1 MRRFATVLFLIFL
14 LAAAAYAQPN
24 NPSVRYV
31 GSAPSGACSQAPPVQ
46 VLNSSGAIYTCNN
59 GTWAVQGG
67 GSGTVAWE
75 KKGTVIFGGSTDATA
90 IGEPTVFPV
99 PSPLV
104 ITNVPSGTPT
114 LGMFYG
120 MGATSPSMYY
130 AESLDG
136 STWVGGSASISG
148 HAHSCE
154 ATISG
159 TIYILAANA
168 TSGSNGIDIYSF
180 ISGTPALV
188 KANIVTN
195 GGVGWRQNSLG
206 NCGFWHDLD
215 GSYYLLYDGQSAG
228 GNWTVGLATCTAP
241 GGGMTCTDYGSNPVI
256 SPLTAGG
263 TIGNPKSVRQL
274 AANSYETWLH
284 GTALGTT
291 GVLPTDGY
299 FATAPSPHGPW
310 TIQAN
315 SVLPRTEPIEGVNVA
330 TAQIAD
336 LDAVD
341 FNSGCF
347 TYYTQYTNGNTGFNG
362 GFGLAVANLPCENL
376 STVTQTVARPPQIVN
391 TVTTLTINAGPQGGG
406 KVGSVIYGSDATN
419 GYAEVNENNGGW
431 SQICTAANGVCAGG
445 GGVNLIPAGFLADAF
460 TGTNLSLLSAHTA
473 NMGSTWARSF
483 TTDWS
488 GTLVLNGTG
497 YVYEPT
503 STLVAGYISNW
514 TPATADYSV
523 QTTCLGNSGA
533 GTNLCGPIGRAVAGS
548 RANCYG
554 AVLVPGTGVMLYK
567 WVTGTATQIGT
578 TYAGVTSGSH
588 VITLVMK
595 GTAISVN
602 VDGAAVAGPSG
613 TDSAFAAAAA
623 AGVVIGGSYQ
633 AASSFTA
640 N

>member
-195 GGVGWRQNSLG
+195 GGVGWRS
-206 NCGFWHDLD
+206 
-215 GSYYLLYDGQSAG
+215 
-228 GNWTVGLATCTAP
+228 
-241 GGGMTCTDYGSNPVI
+241 
-256 SPLTAGG
+256 
-263 TIGNPKSVRQL
+263 
-274 AANSYETWLH
+274 
-284 GTALGTT
+284 TT
-291 GVLPTDGY
+291 G
-299 FATAPSPHGPW
+299 
-310 TIQAN
+310 
-315 SVLPRTEPIEGVNVA
+315 
-330 TAQIAD
+330 QID
-336 LDAVD
+336 
-341 FNSGCF
+341 
-347 TYYTQYTNGNTGFNG
+347 
-362 GFGLAVANLPCENL
+362 
-376 STVTQTVARPPQIVN
+376 R
-391 TVTTLTINAGPQGGG
+391 
-406 KVGSVIYGSDATN
+406 
-419 GYAEVNENNGGW
+419 
-431 SQICTAANGVCAGG
+431 
-445 GGVNLIPAGFLADAF
+445 
-460 TGTNLSLLSAHTA
+460 
-473 NMGSTWARSF
+473 
-483 TTDWS
+483 
-488 GTLVLNGTG
+488 
-497 YVYEPT
+497 
-503 STLVAGYISNW
+503 
-514 TPATADYSV
+514 
-523 QTTCLGNSGA
+523 
-533 GTNLCGPIGRAVAGS
+533 
-548 RANCYG
+548 
-554 AVLVPGTGVMLYK
+554 
-567 WVTGTATQIGT
+567 
-578 TYAGVTSGSH
+578 
-588 VITLVMK
+588 
-595 GTAISVN
+595 
-602 VDGAAVAGPSG
+602 AAVGIRVRCKGVAVHLPEQFVHAVG
-613 TDSAFAAAAA
+613 TQREARFHNP
-623 AGVVIGGSYQ
+623 G
-633 AASSFTA
+633 
-640 N
+640 